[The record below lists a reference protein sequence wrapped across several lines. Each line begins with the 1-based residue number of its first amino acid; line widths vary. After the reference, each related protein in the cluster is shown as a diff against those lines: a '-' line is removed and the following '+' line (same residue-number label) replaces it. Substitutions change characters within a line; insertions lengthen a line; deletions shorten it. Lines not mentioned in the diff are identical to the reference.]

1 MLLIKQA
8 DRTLSHSPLE
18 LNTMTGR
25 LNISEHKHTYMYTK
39 QHFCTE
45 TYFLHFRHW
54 LNMGQVSHEQIN
66 LY

>member
-54 LNMGQVSHEQIN
+54 L
-66 LY
+66 